1 MEEEARRKNY
11 LRYLQEQDKIE
22 NVENEN
28 KEKFIKENEKSR
40 IQYEINKN
48 SATHNVILP
57 TEYVVVV
64 QKVVGNFEKL
74 LAMVESDLKDLNK
87 LSKNKQSNNSNKSEK
102 QYAKKDLVNKNDSTN
117 ELNRETV
124 VNTRNQ
130 ISNAANVLQN
140 SLRNNVILN
149 SNTLNNFNM
158 GLIEFYNRRSQNQYQ
173 SIISFYI
180 ELSAFLVSFDN
191 LFCRGN
197 SIFSRVSSDTNAEP
211 FNLLYQRNSNDEHD
225 LIL

>member
-22 NVENEN
+22 DIENEN

-48 SATHNVILP
+48 SAAHNVTLP

-64 QKVVGNFEKL
+64 QNVVGNFEKL
-74 LAMVESDLKDLNK
+74 LAMVESDLKGLNK
-87 LSKNKQSNNSNKSEK
+87 LSENKQSNNSNKSEK
-102 QYAKKDLVNKNDSTN
+102 QYVKKDLVNKNDSNN
-117 ELNRETV
+117 ELSRETV

-140 SLRNNVILN
+140 SLRNNDMI
-149 SNTLNNFNM
+149 SNTNM
-158 GLIEFYNRRSQNQYQ
+158 FDNINRGLIELCNRRSQNQYQ
-173 SIISFYI
+173 SIISFYTD
-180 ELSAFLVSFDN
+180 LSVFLISFN
-191 LFCRGN
+191 AIFRH

-211 FNLLYQRNSNDEHD
+211 FNLFYQRNSNDEHD
-225 LIL
+225 LNL